1 MEEVMDGRVRGVTRV
16 QHACPCDKCKDVVW
30 WETMV
35 RGAEHGK
42 TRKGLQMVSGDCGT
56 QVCLKA
62 WDDGVLDEETG
73 RETEL
78 WGARVVPEEKRE
90 VQPFGCA
97 STTC

>member
-1 MEEVMDGRVRGVTRV
+1 
-16 QHACPCDKCKDVVW
+16 
-30 WETMV
+30 MV
-35 RGAEHGK
+35 RSDECEK
-42 TRKGLQMVSGDCGT
+42 CRKPEGLVVSGDCGT

-62 WDDGVLDEETG
+62 WGDGVLDEETG

-97 STTC
+97 SITC